1 MSYINFDKSQLVNL
15 EYSLPKELL
24 RTSREGAY
32 ASSTIINCNTRK
44 YHGLLV
50 VPQPAM
56 DSGNHVLLSSM
67 DETII
72 QHNSEFNLSIRKYLG
87 EVYAPKGH
95 KYFIDFTTE
104 PIPSQTYRIGGIFFK
119 REQIFSHKDGR
130 TIIKYTLLD
139 AHSETKLRFRPFLA
153 FRNIHALC
161 KANYDIDKSYEEIA
175 NGIKLRMYKGY
186 SYLHLQFSKKVEYVH
201 VPDWYYNI
209 EYSREKAR
217 GYDYLEDLYVPGFF
231 ELPISKGE
239 SIYFSAGIEPANPA
253 SLKKLFDNELQRRVP
268 RDSFEHCLINAS
280 QQFIVKSGKKVE
292 LIAGYPWF
300 GRWGR
305 DTFIALPGLTMVQG
319 NLKLAKAA
327 IDSILTEMKGP
338 LFPNKGTGEQAEYN
352 AADTSLW
359 FFWTLQQYAIF
370 AKSIAGI
377 WKSYGKKMKEI
388 LEAYL
393 KGSYHN
399 IHLHD
404 NGLIYAGEA
413 GVAVTWM
420 DAYVEGKPVTPRT
433 GFTVEVNALWYNAV
447 KFALE
452 LAEEAGDHDFISQWQ
467 AVADKFPQAFINQFW
482 YSEKGYLADY
492 AHGEY
497 RDTSVRPNQIFAT
510 SLPYSPLNEEMR
522 NSILN
527 TVKSELLTPRG
538 LRTLSPKNPLYK
550 GVYAG
555 NQIQRDTAYHQGSV
569 YPWLLGHFVEGY
581 LKIHGKAGLKFVT
594 GLYEGFEPVM
604 TEHGIGT
611 ISEVYDGDPPH
622 HPGGAISQAWNVAEL
637 LRINWL
643 IKKYTTNADK

>member
-1 MSYINFDKSQLVNL
+1 
-15 EYSLPKELL
+15 
-24 RTSREGAY
+24 
-32 ASSTIINCNTRK
+32 
-44 YHGLLV
+44 
-50 VPQPAM
+50 
-56 DSGNHVLLSSM
+56 
-67 DETII
+67 
-72 QHNSEFNLSIRKYLG
+72 
-87 EVYAPKGH
+87 
-95 KYFIDFTTE
+95 
-104 PIPSQTYRIGGIFFK
+104 
-119 REQIFSHKDGR
+119 
-130 TIIKYTLLD
+130 
-139 AHSETKLRFRPFLA
+139 
-153 FRNIHALC
+153 
-161 KANYDIDKSYEEIA
+161 
-175 NGIKLRMYKGY
+175 
-186 SYLHLQFSKKVEYVH
+186 
-201 VPDWYYNI
+201 
-209 EYSREKAR
+209 
-217 GYDYLEDLYVPGFF
+217 
-231 ELPISKGE
+231 
-239 SIYFSAGIEPANPA
+239 
-253 SLKKLFDNELQRRVP
+253 
-268 RDSFEHCLINAS
+268 
-280 QQFIVKSGKKVE
+280 
-292 LIAGYPWF
+292 
-300 GRWGR
+300 
-305 DTFIALPGLTMVQG
+305 
-319 NLKLAKAA
+319 
-327 IDSILTEMKGP
+327 
-338 LFPNKGTGEQAEYN
+338 
-352 AADTSLW
+352 
-359 FFWTLQQYAIF
+359 
-370 AKSIAGI
+370 
-377 WKSYGKKMKEI
+377 
-388 LEAYL
+388 
-393 KGSYHN
+393 
-399 IHLHD
+399 
-404 NGLIYAGEA
+404 AGEA